1 MIGISRK
8 DFDKIINFARASVKE
23 FNGAEIGGM
32 AILKQDEDG
41 DWIIKHPTIL
51 KQEVTSSTCT
61 LDKEALANYYTK
73 SMMKHGTDIKF
84 VWWHSHGKGS
94 VFWSGTDETAI
105 KEYKGG
111 NWSVSLVVN
120 ADADYRL
127 RVDYWKP
134 IPAKLDKLELEFD
147 GEKDVKI
154 PSSITNQVK
163 KFVKEQATSV
173 VKWNSKSKGN
183 QMNLHGYGY
192 GYGGYS
198 YSDGYYTEQFPKE
211 WHKLGLDWWQKKA
224 LSEVQSD
231 LKNYANGTLSYVDL
245 EGTINDA
252 NKDLNEKGIISIPG
266 ERKLFKLVD
275 SKQNVN
281 VLKYFEEI

>member
-1 MIGISRK
+1 
-8 DFDKIINFARASVKE
+8 
-23 FNGAEIGGM
+23 
-32 AILKQDEDG
+32 
-41 DWIIKHPTIL
+41 
-51 KQEVTSSTCT
+51 
-61 LDKEALANYYTK
+61 
-73 SMMKHGTDIKF
+73 
-84 VWWHSHGKGS
+84 
-94 VFWSGTDETAI
+94 
-105 KEYKGG
+105 
-111 NWSVSLVVN
+111 
-120 ADADYRL
+120 
-127 RVDYWKP
+127 
-134 IPAKLDKLELEFD
+134 
-147 GEKDVKI
+147 
-154 PSSITNQVK
+154 
-163 KFVKEQATSV
+163 
-173 VKWNSKSKGN
+173 
-183 QMNLHGYGY
+183 MNLHGYGY